1 MKGAVSLLVDSEH
14 RFLIGMGGVEP
25 GRLRELVDLLLE
37 RHCPLERDCIL
48 ERDCLLDDPCLGVDW
63 MVESTSRSLSSSFV
77 DSCDVRACWM
87 TLYSFDVSMNLSA
100 LVKILAMSCRVRRV
114 KVSPS
119 IPSLKRVN
127 DQIQLI

>member
-1 MKGAVSLLVDSEH
+1 MPTDSEH

-37 RHCPLERDCIL
+37 RDCLLERDY
-48 ERDCLLDDPCLGVDW
+48 LLDDPCLGVDW
-63 MVESTSRSLSSSFV
+63 MVESSSRSLSSSFV

-87 TLYSFDVSMNLSA
+87 TLYSFDASMNLSA
-100 LVKILAMSCRVRRV
+100 LVKILAMSSRVRWV

-119 IPSLKRVN
+119 IRLSEMCK
-127 DQIQLI
+127 